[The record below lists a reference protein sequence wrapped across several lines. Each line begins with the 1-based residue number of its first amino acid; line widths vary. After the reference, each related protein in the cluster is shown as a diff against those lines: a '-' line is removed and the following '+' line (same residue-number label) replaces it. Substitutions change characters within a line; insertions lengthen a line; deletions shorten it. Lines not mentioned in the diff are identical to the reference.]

1 MSEKNKISDFITFP
15 KTFDNYKWYKPILV
29 FIVGFILSLIFM
41 GIVLLIFWG
50 SFGSNFV
57 TSIGGG
63 GYEVL
68 NTEWG
73 QIITDLGVIVLLPAL
88 YIASKIVKDRPFSSY
103 MSSRGGWNFKLYFK
117 ALVIPFIVIAGFMG
131 LSVISSGA
139 EGVSH
144 FSLLFLIITLIMV
157 PIQCITEE
165 FVFRGFLMQTFG
177 SWFKIPVLAI
187 TIQAIIFAAVHGY
200 NSLGIFEVFVS
211 GLIMGVLTWKT
222 NGIEVSS
229 ALHTAN
235 NLTIALFVMFG
246 LQSTTSTINPTDFI
260 MSIVLNIILFV
271 ILYFVGMKTQWFGE
285 IKEDVEN

>member
-50 SFGSNFV
+50 SFGSGFV
-57 TSIGGG
+57 NSIVSG

-73 QIITDLGVIVLLPAL
+73 QIFTDLGVIVLLPAL
-88 YIASKIVKDRPFSSY
+88 YVASKIVKDRPFSSY
-103 MSSRGGWNFKLYFK
+103 MSSRGGWNFKLYLK
-117 ALVIPFIVIAGFMG
+117 SLVIPFIVIAAFMG
-131 LSVISSGA
+131 LSVISNGV

-144 FSLLFLIITLIMV
+144 FSILFLIITLIMV

-177 SWFKIPVLAI
+177 SWFKIPVLAVI
-187 TIQAIIFAAVHGY
+187 IQAIIFAAVHGY
-200 NSLGIFEVFVS
+200 NSLGVFEVFVS
-211 GLIMGVLTWKT
+211 GLIMGVLAWKT

-260 MSIVLNIILFV
+260 IGIVLDIILFV
-271 ILYFVGMKTQWFGE
+271 IVYFVGMKTQWFGE

>member
-29 FIVGFILSLIFM
+29 FIVGLILSMIFM
-41 GIVLLIFWG
+41 GIVVLIFWV
-50 SFGSNFV
+50 SFGSGFV
-57 TSIGGG
+57 NSIVSG

-73 QIITDLGVIVLLPAL
+73 QIFTDMGVIVLLPAL
-88 YIASKIVKDRPFSSY
+88 YVASKIVKDRPFSSY

-117 ALVIPFIVIAGFMG
+117 SLVIPFIVIAAFMG
-131 LSVISSGA
+131 LSVISNGV

-144 FSLLFLIITLIMV
+144 FSILFLIITLIMV

-187 TIQAIIFAAVHGY
+187 IIQAIIFAAVHGY
-200 NSLGIFEVFVS
+200 NSLGVFEVFVS
-211 GLIMGVLTWKT
+211 GLIMGVLAWKT

-260 MSIVLNIILFV
+260 IGIVLDIILFV
-271 ILYFVGMKTQWFGE
+271 IMYFVGMKTQWFGE

>member
-1 MSEKNKISDFITFP
+1 
-15 KTFDNYKWYKPILV
+15 
-29 FIVGFILSLIFM
+29 M

-88 YIASKIVKDRPFSSY
+88 YVASKIVKDRPFSSY

-187 TIQAIIFAAVHGY
+187 IIQAIIFAAVHGY
-200 NSLGIFEVFVS
+200 NSLGVFEVFVS
-211 GLIMGVLTWKT
+211 GLIMGVLAWKT

-260 MSIVLNIILFV
+260 IGIVLDIILFV
-271 ILYFVGMKTQWFGE
+271 IMYFVGMKTQWFGE